1 MPHRG
6 SERYFESVWA
16 TLSDGMKK
24 RILAAV
30 KKSIEARKP
39 EDKDTEVVI
48 TALSDEHRKE
58 VDWLIVDEESGK
70 DRVFILIPGGSGN
83 AARPGIRLSNGMVA
97 YLEHHVVAS

>member
-1 MPHRG
+1 MPYKG
-6 SERYFESVWA
+6 SELYFETVWA
-16 TLSDGMKK
+16 ALSDGLKK

-30 KKSIEARKP
+30 KKFIEARTP
-39 EDKDTEVVI
+39 EDKDMEVII

-70 DRVFILIPGGSGN
+70 DRVFTLISGGSGS